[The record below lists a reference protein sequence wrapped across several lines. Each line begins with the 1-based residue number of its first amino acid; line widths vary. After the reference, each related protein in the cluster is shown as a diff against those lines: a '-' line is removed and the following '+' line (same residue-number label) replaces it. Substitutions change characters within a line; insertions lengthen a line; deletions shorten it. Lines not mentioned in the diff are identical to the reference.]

1 MYSVTLRLKL
11 GGNYGNIIITV
22 IKNVVRN
29 SYDGFSFLVFIC
41 VLLLHHHYHFIIFMH
56 KDPINMRHFV
66 VWDYWI
72 IPSETLFLIS
82 YEQWSWIFFEVLLCK
97 QLSEWFT
104 LKLQH
109 LRSQKSTCVGHL
121 FGSSTKVKPLSHLLF
136 DSICCCGLLTRWSCV
151 TARCSAK
158 IVAPVRKCLPILK
171 RAQRSRSHGAFM
183 TERRVRDSSFKIKS
197 VLQSSVLRNNLDNCG
212 KHNLISFM
220 LTAEF

>member
-1 MYSVTLRLKL
+1 MRLLDYSLRNFVFDKL
-11 GGNYGNIIITV
+11 WAMIMNI
-22 IKNVVRN
+22 
-29 SYDGFSFLVFIC
+29 
-41 VLLLHHHYHFIIFMH
+41 
-56 KDPINMRHFV
+56 
-66 VWDYWI
+66 
-72 IPSETLFLIS
+72 
-82 YEQWSWIFFEVLLCK
+82 FEVLLCK
-97 QLSEWFT
+97 RPSEWFT

-109 LRSQKSTCVGHL
+109 LRSQKSACVGHL

-212 KHNLISFM
+212 QYNLISFM